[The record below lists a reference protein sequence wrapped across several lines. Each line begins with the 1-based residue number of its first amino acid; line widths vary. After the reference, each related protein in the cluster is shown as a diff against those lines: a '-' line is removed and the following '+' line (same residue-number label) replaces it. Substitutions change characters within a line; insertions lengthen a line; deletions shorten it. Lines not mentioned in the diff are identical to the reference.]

1 MSRMTVA
8 EAAEHFNVSKEA
20 IHNRIRRG
28 TLDSI
33 IENGV
38 KYVVLQGVK
47 TAEKLKVEPKQPD
60 NKKYYDYIEKEN
72 ERLKEKVDKLESETL
87 RLRDQREAML
97 IAEREKI
104 EQIYKERD
112 EQLKSILQVFASKLL
127 PNAQVEDVIAE
138 AVVEE
143 RQPAVTAV
151 VKQPQGITADQSVE
165 EDDDDDLAEEE
176 IEITS
181 VEDKPDPFEDDEFD
195 DLVTLKDFMKL
206 KDYSKKRRQRIK
218 ERFKENASEDARI
231 LVRSSKL
238 YLRPYHYDYSDLLE

>member
-28 TLDSI
+28 TLNSV

-38 KYVVLQGVK
+38 KYVLLADIK
-47 TAEKLKVEPKQPD
+47 PATAVSD
-60 NKKYYDYIEKEN
+60 SRFYAYIEKEN
-72 ERLKEKVDKLESETL
+72 ERLKTKNEQLETEIN

-112 EQLKSILQVFASKLL
+112 EQLKNVLQVFASKLL
-127 PNAQVEDVIAE
+127 PEQAAA

-143 RQPAVTAV
+143 AVSAEIVETAAE
-151 VKQPQGITADQSVE
+151 PQELIEEGIIDEE
-165 EDDDDDLAEEE
+165 EDERIDAA
-176 IEITS
+176 
-181 VEDKPDPFEDDEFD
+181 DKPDRFADDDFN
-195 DLVTLKDFMKL
+195 DLVSLKDFLKL
-206 KDYSKKRRQRIK
+206 KGYGKKQRKRVK
-218 ERFKENASEDARI
+218 ERFTARAEEDSRI
-231 LVRSSKL
+231 LVHGGKL
-238 YLRPYHYDYSDLLE
+238 HLRPYHYDYSDLLK